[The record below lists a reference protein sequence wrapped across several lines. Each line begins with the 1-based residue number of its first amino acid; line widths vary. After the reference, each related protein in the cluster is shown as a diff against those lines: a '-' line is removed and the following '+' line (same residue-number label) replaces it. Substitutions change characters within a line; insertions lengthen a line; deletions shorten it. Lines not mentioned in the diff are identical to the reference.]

1 MPKDPVCGM
10 QVDEE
15 DAIVSTKGGKTQYF
29 CSEECKEKFEEDRRA
44 IREEERLAALKS
56 VSPPP

>member
-29 CSEECKEKFEEDRRA
+29 CSEECKDKFEEDPEQYQR
-44 IREEERLAALKS
+44 KS
-56 VSPPP
+56 A

>member
-15 DAIVSTKGGKTQYF
+15 DAIVSMKGEKTQYF
-29 CSEECKEKFEEDRRA
+29 CSEECKEKFEEDP
-44 IREEERLAALKS
+44 ERYQRKS
-56 VSPPP
+56 A

>member
-15 DAIVSTKGGKTQYF
+15 DAIVGTKGGKTQYF
-29 CSEECKEKFEEDRRA
+29 CSEECKEKFEEDP
-44 IREEERLAALKS
+44 EQYERKS
-56 VSPPP
+56 A